1 MSCNVAQYRPIL
13 RSALQYPATS
23 CKVMHAVLHSCS
35 QLLAEFNK
43 CVQYRIGVQDCYVV
57 LCGVVQGHAIQH
69 SIVQLF
75 AESANVC
82 NSGQRGAALRNI
94 AQFCAT
100 LDAKIYSKLVQGEA
114 PGHPK
119 SMQIWYREP
128 LGTPLVGQQLAEGVS
143 GASRHVSGASQNGW
157 RVPKAASVHRKRAP
171 GNVRDRAKTLKID
184 AESCPEDNTID
195 FSRATRS
202 RSSVGANFRRF
213 RSILD

>member
-69 SIVQLF
+69 SIVQLV
-75 AESANVC
+75 AESHNVC
-82 NSGQRGAALRNI
+82 NSRCGQRGAALRNI

-114 PGHPK
+114 PGHQNRCKFGTGSLLGRPLSANSLPK
-119 SMQIWYREP
+119 ASQER
-128 LGTPLVGQQLAEGVS
+128 LGTSPVRPRTAGES
-143 GASRHVSGASQNGW
+143 
-157 RVPKAASVHRKRAP
+157 PKLPQYTEKEHLGMFGIAA
-171 GNVRDRAKTLKID
+171 
-184 AESCPEDNTID
+184 
-195 FSRATRS
+195 
-202 RSSVGANFRRF
+202 RR
-213 RSILD
+213 